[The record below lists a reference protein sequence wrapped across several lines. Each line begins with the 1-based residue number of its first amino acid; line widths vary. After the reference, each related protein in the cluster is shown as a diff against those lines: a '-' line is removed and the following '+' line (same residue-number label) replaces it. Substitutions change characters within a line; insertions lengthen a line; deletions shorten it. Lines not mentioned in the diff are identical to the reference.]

1 MIVRKP
7 TVIIYTRD
15 PDEDFLREIC
25 AGIEEEGVLYEI
37 HSRDAD
43 MDELAFEAAKDS
55 MLGSGIGIAE
65 QQGLPCRWQSFPK
78 EKMYLS

>member
-25 AGIEEEGVLYEI
+25 VEI
-37 HSRDAD
+37 GRRGRS
-43 MDELAFEAAKDS
+43 L
-55 MLGSGIGIAE
+55 
-65 QQGLPCRWQSFPK
+65 
-78 EKMYLS
+78 